1 MQEASAE
8 FRRLHPL
15 TFVHYVFLAIIGFVI
30 AWTTSPESGIQRGSL
45 IFSVIYVVIMGP
57 ISIAKYLRF
66 RYYVTSE
73 ELVMHYGVFKRI
85 RRNIPSD
92 RVQNVAIER
101 NFLSRILGTAVVKI
115 ETAGTAQ
122 AEGVLSYV
130 GVHEAN
136 RIRDLLRTAEITYA
150 PDESIP
156 ASPDFRMRLPRLLL
170 SSVYQFSF
178 GLFAILVGVL
188 QQLEAIGLINIEA
201 TLRDIFERNFF
212 GPANSEQYSLV
223 MLTIAFILI
232 TLILSWILGFAQNFI
247 RYYNFYI
254 ELGPEKI
261 HRKFGLITV
270 REGTLPYK
278 RVQSFLIRSNP
289 LMRLHDWYRMEM
301 QTLGLES
308 GERGF
313 QPAMP
318 FAKWAEILA
327 LGPKIRHFTA
337 PEAYTRVSRRT
348 IRRRCLR
355 YALLI
360 LAPVAALYLWWP
372 YAVWGLTLLPISWGI
387 AWLQYLC
394 HSWSFHDGNLF
405 IRRRIFSQQL
415 WVVPIERLQA
425 FEINATFF
433 QRRLDLCTLR
443 VDTAGAGVLRHPK
456 IVDMRRD
463 DAEKLF
469 AELYD
474 VFQGTASKSNK

>member
-1 MQEASAE
+1 MQETSAE
-8 FRRLHPL
+8 FSRLHPL

-30 AWTTSPESGIQRGSL
+30 AWTTSPESSIQRSSL

-73 ELVMHYGVFKRI
+73 EMVMHYGVFKRV

-101 NFLSRILGTAVVKI
+101 NFLARILGTAVVKI

-130 GVHEAN
+130 GVREAN
-136 RIRDLLRTAEITYA
+136 RIRDLLRTAETTHT
-150 PDESIP
+150 PEESIP
-156 ASPDFRMRLPRLLL
+156 ASPDFRMRLRRLLL

-188 QQLEAIGLINIEA
+188 QQLEFIGLINIEA
-201 TLRDIFERNFF
+201 TLRTIFEGDFF
-212 GPANSEQYSLV
+212 GIADSQQYTLV
-223 MLTIAFILI
+223 ILTIAFILI
-232 TLILSWILGFAQNFI
+232 TLILSWMLGFAQNFI

-261 HRKFGLITV
+261 HRKFGLITL
-270 REGTLPYK
+270 REGALPYK

-289 LMRLHDWYRMEM
+289 LMKLHDWYRMEM

-318 FAKWAEILA
+318 FAKWAEIIA
-327 LGPKIRHFTA
+327 LGPKIRPFTV

-348 IRRRCLR
+348 IRRRCFR
-355 YALLI
+355 YTLLI

-372 YAVWGLTLLPISWGI
+372 YAVWGLTLLPIAWGI

-405 IRRRIFSQQL
+405 IRRRILSQQL

-433 QRRLDLCTLR
+433 QRHLELCTLR

-456 IVDMRRD
+456 IIDMRLD
-463 DAEKLF
+463 DAEKLLT
-469 AELYD
+469 ELYD
-474 VFQGTASKSNK
+474 FFQGTASKGDR

>member
-1 MQEASAE
+1 MQETSAE
-8 FRRLHPL
+8 FSRLHPL

-30 AWTTSPESGIQRGSL
+30 AWTTSPESSIQRSSL

-73 ELVMHYGVFKRI
+73 EMVMHYGVFKRV

-101 NFLSRILGTAVVKI
+101 NFLARILGTAVVKI

-130 GVHEAN
+130 GVREAN
-136 RIRDLLRTAEITYA
+136 RIRDLLRTAETTHT
-150 PDESIP
+150 PEESIP

-170 SSVYQFSF
+170 SSVYQFSL
-178 GLFAILVGVL
+178 GLFAILVGIL

-201 TLRDIFERNFF
+201 TARDILERNFF
-212 GPANSEQYSLV
+212 ELANSQQYTVV
-223 MLTIAFILI
+223 MLITAFILI
-232 TLILSWILGFAQNFI
+232 TLILSWMLGFAQNFI

-261 HRKFGLITV
+261 HRKFGLITL
-270 REGTLPYK
+270 REGALPYK

-318 FAKWAEILA
+318 FAKWAEIVA
-327 LGPKIRHFTA
+327 LGPKIRPFTA

-355 YALLI
+355 YTLLI

-372 YAVWGLTLLPISWGI
+372 FAVWGLTLLPIAWGI

-433 QRRLDLCTLR
+433 QRHLELCTLR

-456 IVDMRRD
+456 IVDMRLD

-469 AELYD
+469 SELYD
-474 VFQGTASKSNK
+474 FFQGTASTGDK

>member
-15 TFVHYVFLAIIGFVI
+15 TLVHSVFLGIVGFVVG
-30 AWTTSPESGIQRGSL
+30 WTTSPESSIQRSSL
-45 IFSVIYVVIMGP
+45 IFGVVYVVIMGP
-57 ISIAKYLRF
+57 ISLARYLRF
-66 RYYVTSE
+66 RYYVTGE
-73 ELVMHYGVFKRI
+73 ELVMHYGVFKRV

-101 NFLSRILGTAVVKI
+101 NFLARILGTAVVKI

-122 AEGVLSYV
+122 AEGVLSHV

-136 RIRDLLRTAEITYA
+136 RIRDLLRTAETTHTSE
-150 PDESIP
+150 ESIP
-156 ASPDFRMRLPRLLL
+156 ASPDFRVRLPRLLL
-170 SSVYQFSF
+170 SSVYQFSP
-178 GLFAILVGVL
+178 GLFAILMGVL
-188 QQLEAIGLINIEA
+188 QQLEAIGLIDIEA
-201 TLRDIFERNFF
+201 TARRLLESDFF
-212 GPANSEQYSLV
+212 GVTGSQQYTVVVFVTAS
-223 MLTIAFILI
+223 ILA
-232 TLILSWILGFAQNFI
+232 TLILSWMLGFAQNFI

-270 REGTLPYK
+270 REGTLPYR
-278 RVQSFLIRSNP
+278 RVQSLLIRSNP
-289 LMRLHDWYRMEM
+289 LMRLHGWYRMEM

-318 FAKWAEILA
+318 FAKWTEIVA
-327 LGPKIRHFTA
+327 LGPKIRPFTV

-355 YALLI
+355 YTLLI
-360 LAPVAALYLWWP
+360 LAPVTALYLWLP
-372 YAVWGLTLLPISWGI
+372 YAVWGLTLLPIAWGI

-405 IRRRIFSQQL
+405 IRRRIFSQRL
-415 WVVPIERLQA
+415 WVVPVERLQA

-456 IVDMRRD
+456 IIDMRLD

-469 AELYD
+469 TELYD
-474 VFQGTASKSNK
+474 VFQGAASKSNK

>member
-1 MQEASAE
+1 MQETSAE
-8 FRRLHPL
+8 FSRLHPL

-30 AWTTSPESGIQRGSL
+30 AWTTSPESSIQRSSL

-73 ELVMHYGVFKRI
+73 EMVMHYGVFKRV

-101 NFLSRILGTAVVKI
+101 NFLARILGTAVVKI

-130 GVHEAN
+130 GVREAN
-136 RIRDLLRTAEITYA
+136 RIRDLLRTAETTHT
-150 PDESIP
+150 PEESIP

-170 SSVYQFSF
+170 SSAYQFSF
-178 GLFAILVGVL
+178 GLFAVLVAAL
-188 QQLEAIGLINIEA
+188 QQLEGIGLIDVEA
-201 TLRDIFERNFF
+201 IARDIVEKDFF
-212 GPANSEQYSLV
+212 GIANSQQYTLV
-223 MLTIAFILI
+223 MFIVLILI
-232 TLILSWILGFAQNFI
+232 TLILSWILGFAQYFI

-261 HRKFGLITV
+261 HRKYGLITL

-327 LGPKIRHFTA
+327 LGPKIRPFTA

-355 YALLI
+355 YTLLI

-372 YAVWGLTLLPISWGI
+372 FAVWGLTLLPIAWGI

-415 WVVPIERLQA
+415 WIVPIERLQA

-433 QRRLDLCTLR
+433 QRHLELCTLR

-456 IVDMRRD
+456 IVDMRLD

-469 AELYD
+469 TELYD
-474 VFQGTASKSNK
+474 FFQGTASKADK

>member
-1 MQEASAE
+1 MQEPSAE
-8 FRRLHPL
+8 FRRLHLL
-15 TFVHYVFLAIIGFVI
+15 TIVHYVFLAIVGFVI
-30 AWTTSPESGIQRGSL
+30 AWTTSPESSVQRSSL
-45 IFSVIYVVIMGP
+45 LFSVIYVVIMGP
-57 ISIAKYLRF
+57 ISLAKYLRF

-73 ELVMHYGVFKRI
+73 ELVMHYGVFRRV
-85 RRNIPSD
+85 RRNIPAD

-101 NFLSRILGTAVVKI
+101 NFLARILGTAAVKI

-122 AEGVLSYV
+122 AEGVLSFV
-130 GVHEAN
+130 SVREAN
-136 RIRDLLRTAEITYA
+136 RIRDLLHAANITHA
-150 PDESIP
+150 PEENISTLP
-156 ASPDFRMRLPRLLL
+156 SFHLTLPRLLI
-170 SSVYQFSF
+170 SSVYQFSL
-178 GLFAILVGVL
+178 GLCVGLITVL
-188 QQLEAIGLINIEA
+188 QQLDFAGLIDIEA
-201 TLRDIFERNFF
+201 FTVQHLERYFF
-212 GPANSEQYSLV
+212 GTTNPQKYTLTASAVLIVIILV
-223 MLTIAFILI
+223 
-232 TLILSWILGFAQNFI
+232 LSWILGFARNFI

-261 HRKFGLITV
+261 HRKYGLITL
-270 REGTLPYK
+270 REGALPYK

-289 LMRLHDWYRMEM
+289 MMRLHDWYRIEM

-313 QPAMP
+313 QPAIP
-318 FAKWAEILA
+318 FAKWSEIVA
-327 LGPKIRHFTA
+327 LGSKIRPFTV

-355 YALLI
+355 YTLFI
-360 LAPVAALYLWWP
+360 LALVAALYLWWP
-372 YAVWGLTLLPISWGI
+372 YAVWGLTLLPIMWGI

-405 IRRRIFSQQL
+405 IRRRLFSQQL
-415 WVVPIERLQA
+415 WVVPVERLQA

-456 IVDMRRD
+456 IIDMRRD

-469 AELYD
+469 TELYD
-474 VFQGTASKSNK
+474 VFQGHREQE

>member
-1 MQEASAE
+1 MQEPSAE
-8 FRRLHPL
+8 FRRLHLL
-15 TFVHYVFLAIIGFVI
+15 TFVHYVFLAIVGFVI
-30 AWTTSPESGIQRGSL
+30 AWTTSPESGIQRSSL
-45 IFSVIYVVIMGP
+45 LFSVIYVVVMGP
-57 ISIAKYLRF
+57 ISLAKYLRF

-73 ELVMHYGVFKRI
+73 ELVMHYGVFKRV
-85 RRNIPSD
+85 RRNIPAD

-101 NFLSRILGTAVVKI
+101 NFLARILGTAAVKI

-122 AEGVLSYV
+122 AEGVLSFV
-130 GVHEAN
+130 SVREAN
-136 RIRDLLRTAEITYA
+136 RIRDLLHTANITHT
-150 PDESIP
+150 PEENSSSFP
-156 ASPDFRMRLPRLLL
+156 SFHLTLPRLLI
-170 SSVYQFSF
+170 SSVYQFSL
-178 GLFAILVGVL
+178 GLFAVLVGVL
-188 QQLEAIGLINIEA
+188 QQLELIGLTDIEGA
-201 TLRDIFERNFF
+201 TERILEEYLFEVTD
-212 GPANSEQYSLV
+212 SLPYMV
-223 MLTIAFILI
+223 TMLIIAVILMMI
-232 TLILSWILGFAQNFI
+232 VLSWVLGFVQNFI

-254 ELGPEKI
+254 ELGSEKI
-261 HRKFGLITV
+261 HRKYGLITL
-270 REGTLPYK
+270 REGALPYK

-289 LMRLHDWYRMEM
+289 LMRLHDWYRIEM

-313 QPAMP
+313 QPAVP
-318 FAKWAEILA
+318 FAKWAEIVA
-327 LGPKIRHFTA
+327 LGSKIRPFTV

-355 YALLI
+355 YTLFISAS
-360 LAPVAALYLWWP
+360 VAALYLWWP

-463 DAEKLF
+463 VAEKLLT
-469 AELYD
+469 ELYD
-474 VFQGTASKSNK
+474 VFQGHREQE

>member
-1 MQEASAE
+1 MQETSEE

-45 IFSVIYVVIMGP
+45 IFSVIYVVVMGP

-73 ELVMHYGVFKRI
+73 EMVMHYGVFKRV

-101 NFLSRILGTAVVKI
+101 NFLSRVLGTAVVKI

-130 GVHEAN
+130 GVREAN
-136 RIRDLLRTAEITYA
+136 RIRDILRTAETTYA

-170 SSVYQFSF
+170 SSAYQFSF

-188 QQLEAIGLINIEA
+188 QQLELIGLINIET
-201 TLRDIFERNFF
+201 TLRDIFEKNFL
-212 GPANSEQYSLV
+212 GPANSQQYSLV

-232 TLILSWILGFAQNFI
+232 TLVLSWILGFAQYFI

-318 FAKWAEILA
+318 FSKWAEIIT
-327 LGPKIRHFTA
+327 LGPKIRPFTA

-456 IVDMRRD
+456 IIDMRLD

-469 AELYD
+469 TELYD